1 MSALKDGGPPEF
13 SRPLR
18 AHEVGGTPRR
28 LTLEADADERSALAA
43 RFGLLA
49 LDNLTAS
56 LEIRREAAGIRVTGS
71 VTAKGAQPC
80 VASAEPV
87 PFRVKETIALL
98 LTDAAP
104 DGGEIELGSADLD
117 VEVLDGDVIDAGEI
131 AAQAFALGLDPYPRL
146 PGTVAGI
153 LSEDEAVQAR
163 SPFAVLKKG

>member
-1 MSALKDGGPPEF
+1 MSAPRHGGTPEF

-28 LTLEADADERSALAA
+28 LALEADAGERAALCA

-49 LDNLTAS
+49 LDTLTAS
-56 LEIRREAAGIRVTGS
+56 LEVRREAAGIRVTGS
-71 VTAKGAQPC
+71 VTARGAQPC

-87 PFRVKETIALL
+87 PFRIKERIALL

-104 DGGEIELGSADLD
+104 DGGEIELASDDLD
-117 VEVLDGDVIDAGEI
+117 VEILDGDVIDAGEI
-131 AAQAFALGLDPYPRL
+131 AAQALALGLDPYPRL